1 MFNKYEV
8 YFAEKFR
15 NKLKIF
21 YFQFKLY
28 EQPLFIILLNNII
41 NFGDVNSLIVGN
53 IQRKIKV
60 TFNLADLTF
69 LTKVIVKI

>member
-1 MFNKYEV
+1 M
-8 YFAEKFR
+8 YFTEKFR

-53 IQRKIKV
+53 VQRKIKV
-60 TFNLADLTF
+60 IFNLTDLTF
-69 LTKVIVKI
+69 LTRVIVKI